1 MEINMAHGR
10 GGKRPGAGRKPGSK
24 NKTTT
29 ETGKTLAEMAAEYT
43 PEALLTLAEIMQDET
58 ATATARVAAANSL
71 LDRAHG
77 KPLQMVADIPKDQVP
92 EAFTGWA
99 IERVEPNPRHAD

>member
-1 MEINMAHGR
+1 MANGR

-29 ETGKTLAEMAAEYT
+29 ETGRTLAEMAAEYT
-43 PEALLTLAEIMQDET
+43 QDALNTLAEIMKNEQ
-58 ATATARVAAANSL
+58 ATATARVAAANSI

-77 KPLQMVADIPKDQVP
+77 KPLAANVDFDPKDLPVP
-92 EAFTGWA
+92 FTGWA
-99 IERVEPNPRHAD
+99 IQRVEPDQRHTH

>member
-1 MEINMAHGR
+1 MANGR

-29 ETGKTLAEMAAEYT
+29 EVGLRLAEMAAEYT
-43 PEALLTLAEIMQDET
+43 PQALQTLAEIMQDKD
-58 ATATARVAAANSL
+58 ATATARVAAANSI

-77 KPLQMVADIPKDQVP
+77 KPVPVAPDPGTIEPP
-92 EAFTGWA
+92 APFTGWA
-99 IERVEPNPRHAD
+99 IHRAEPDQRHTH